1 MQYLNKQGIRKF
13 VGNVVGNDQKVYI
26 CGTCQRKDSRKA
38 PFVAA
43 CKALYTSTHQQLLQV
58 CRQFGK
64 LCTM

>member
-1 MQYLNKQGIRKF
+1 MQYFNKQGIKKF

-26 CGTCQRKDSRKA
+26 CGTCQRNVSKKTF
-38 PFVAA
+38 FVAE

-58 CRQFGK
+58 CRKFGK